1 MEYIKEFELAKNV
14 VKQAGNFLKTQIQT
28 AKKIDSFEGR
38 DIKLV
43 LDNEVDLMILKDLK
57 KSFNHS
63 ILSEENGLSKSKIKN
78 EPYWILDPIDGT
90 LNYFKEI
97 PFCCISLALWK
108 NNEPVFGIIY
118 DFIHEEFI
126 TGYIGVASWINNI
139 KIKPTKSLNKHEAV
153 LATGF
158 PTYLDLSEKNIKY
171 FIDNLKGYKKIRLFG
186 SAALSLAYL
195 ALGRVDAYT
204 EHSIKIWDVAA
215 GIAILNALGK
225 TPEYIVFYENFLI
238 DIKIKN

>member
-1 MEYIKEFELAKNV
+1 MEYIKEFELAKNLV
-14 VKQAGNFLKTQIQT
+14 RQAGNFLKTQTQT
-28 AKKIDSFEGR
+28 LKVIDSCEGR
-38 DIKLV
+38 DIKLA
-43 LDNEVDLMILKDLK
+43 LDNEVDLMILKDLE

-63 ILSEENGLSKSKIKN
+63 ILSEENGLSKKKIKN

-108 NNEPVFGIIY
+108 DNKPVFGIIY
-118 DFIHEEFI
+118 DFVHEELI
-126 TGYIGVASWINNI
+126 SGYKGFGSRLNNI
-139 KIKPTKSLNKHEAV
+139 KIQPSKSLNKHESV

-158 PTYLDLSEKNIKY
+158 PTYLDLSDKNMKY
-171 FIDNLKGYKKIRLFG
+171 FINNIKEYKKVRLFG

-204 EHSIKIWDVAA
+204 EFSIKIWDVAA

-225 TPEYIVFYENFLI
+225 TPEYIVFQENFLI
-238 DIKIKN
+238 DLKIKN